1 MSWAKRKWDYT
12 MSPII
17 LKKYCKTPLRYYP
30 NSSATFTLSLIC
42 CGDVDPNPGPAT
54 NHDAGHDYRSTPKL
68 ERVYSPSQLHAARPN
83 YQASIPAST
92 WKIIRELGIRRKP
105 ATHRGCRAGR
115 RKLKHFRNNIPTIIT
130 SSRSEG
136 VKQHRNVVSVNHNNL
151 VKIRTVDPNRNTSKI
166 HYEPHGQNVS
176 TVSQICLILVSNCL
190 KISQF
195 YLKHVS
201 DKISQFGLNLRPFWH
216 LLRANW
222 DIF

>member
-1 MSWAKRKWDYT
+1 M
-12 MSPII
+12 MQ
-17 LKKYCKTPLRYYP
+17 
-30 NSSATFTLSLIC
+30 
-42 CGDVDPNPGPAT
+42 V
-54 NHDAGHDYRSTPKL
+54 HDYRSTPKL

-151 VKIRTVDPNRNTSKI
+151 VKIRTVDPIEI
-166 HYEPHGQNVS
+166 HQRYMTCLLLCCVMPGQRTINS
-176 TVSQICLILVSNCL
+176 MSYQLSFLSMM
-190 KISQF
+190 
-195 YLKHVS
+195 
-201 DKISQFGLNLRPFWH
+201 
-216 LLRANW
+216 
-222 DIF
+222 